1 MFWASHHDYFYPLGH
16 RVGLVV
22 LLFCQHMGKV
32 AELPDWAALATLPG
46 ELYVQACM
54 KAHRDHLH
62 ILFSS
67 VVF

>member
-32 AELPDWAALATLPG
+32 AQLPDWAALATLPG
-46 ELYVQACM
+46 ELYVQA
-54 KAHRDHLH
+54 
-62 ILFSS
+62 
-67 VVF
+67 